1 MASSVNSNIVVPKID
16 VVMPT
21 WNSNS
26 PYFPLIIRRIYEL
39 VKLNRL
45 ILVDRFSTDGTI
57 EVVKSIVEPRK
68 LRIVQTNSELANARR
83 LGIKYVT
90 TPIFMFIDSDVIL
103 PRGWEKLYV
112 FLLRHKSIGAVSL
125 PLCAHWS
132 TSEKGAKVR
141 LPKPYKALSKGE
153 IIRKGLF
160 QLAKGDL
167 FLALIR
173 TELVKDWEPPENL
186 SALEVFSLTQHILGK
201 GYLWVELPKPCCYH
215 TKELK
220 IGCGFVRYLKQGLWE
235 GAGARYTGIKVSDFL
250 LEVSSRLCGGIA
262 SLVKTGQPL
271 YFVDNCAMRFGQI
284 IGFLIPHKYRTWKR

>member
-1 MASSVNSNIVVPKID
+1 MASSINNDVRPEID

-26 PYFPLIIRRIYEL
+26 PYFPLIIRRICKL

-57 EVVKSIVEPRK
+57 EVVKSMVEPGK
-68 LRIVQTNSELANARR
+68 LRIVQTNYELANARR

-103 PRGWEKLYV
+103 PRGWEKTLRV
-112 FLLRHKSIGAVSL
+112 LLRYRSIGAASL
-125 PLCAHWS
+125 PLCAHRLHQRRRL
-132 TSEKGAKVR
+132 KVR
-141 LPKPYKALSKGE
+141 LPKPYKDLPKGE
-153 IIRKGLF
+153 IVRKGLF
-160 QLAKGDL
+160 QSTKGDL

-220 IGCGFVRYLKQGLWE
+220 VGYGFVRYLKQGLWE
-235 GAGARYTGIKVSDFL
+235 GAGARYVGIKVSDFL
-250 LEVSSRLCGGIA
+250 LEVSSRFCGGII
-262 SLVKTGQPL
+262 SLVKTRQPL
-271 YFVDNCAMRFGQI
+271 YFANNCAMRFGQI
-284 IGFLIPHKYRTWKR
+284 VGFLTPHKYRTWRR